1 MAAGANAEA
10 PLGGPQI
17 DPVVPSMEKVIPG
30 LRSEASTTATVP
42 RMPAADPAGI
52 AAPASAAPIDE
63 RMYDAKDADV
73 TPPELIYPR
82 AIKTWP
88 AGSNRDLP
96 FVEVI
101 VNDKGT
107 VDSVKGCEPPKT
119 LAESL
124 ELLNAL
130 SAVGNWRFRPAD
142 KGGRSV
148 KYRLVVVRRLL

>member
-1 MAAGANAEA
+1 MSAGANAEA
-10 PLGGPQI
+10 PPGASQI
-17 DPVVPSMEKVIPG
+17 DPVVPSIEKVIPNP
-30 LRSEASTTATVP
+30 RSEESTAATLIRAPVADLAGMPSPSAS
-42 RMPAADPAGI
+42 
-52 AAPASAAPIDE
+52 PIDQ
-63 RMYDAKDADV
+63 RMYDAKDVDV
-73 TPPELIYPR
+73 APPELIYPR

-101 VNDKGT
+101 VNEKGT

-130 SAVGNWRFRPAD
+130 SAVGNWRFLPAD
-142 KGGRSV
+142 KGGHSV
-148 KYRLVVVRRLL
+148 KYRLVVVRRVL